1 MGKPGLESVGG
12 RGHHC
17 LWLTQC
23 SRAFRHHLFA
33 VPDTLLYL
41 LSYGSDQ
48 TYFEEIKQFYYR
60 DEFSHQVQEWN
71 RQRTMAIER
80 ALQQFLYVQMAKEL
94 KNKLLAEAKEY
105 VIKVR
110 TGTRLF
116 SSVQSLSCVQLFA
129 TPWTA
134 ACQASSTTFS
144 HVISPG

>member
-1 MGKPGLESVGG
+1 MS
-12 RGHHC
+12 
-17 LWLTQC
+17 
-23 SRAFRHHLFA
+23 
-33 VPDTLLYL
+33 L
-41 LSYGSDQ
+41 LSYGNDQ

-110 TGTRLF
+110 TETHDFFFFFGDRVL
-116 SSVQSLSCVQLFA
+116 LC
-129 TPWTA
+129 
-134 ACQASSTTFS
+134 C
-144 HVISPG
+144 PGWSAVA